1 MKPVIYL
8 LLPLAALFAASVS
21 LSAKDRLVEKS
32 GRTPDWIMS
41 AGKDRFS
48 VFAQADDMNLARDK
62 CLEDIKQYI
71 VNSIAANVVSVEHS
85 TVDSR
90 NYDGL
95 EEIYTT
101 YSSDLRTV
109 LCAVSVFKV

>member
-48 VFAQADDMNLARDK
+48 VFA
-62 CLEDIKQYI
+62 
-71 VNSIAANVVSVEHS
+71 
-85 TVDSR
+85 
-90 NYDGL
+90 
-95 EEIYTT
+95 
-101 YSSDLRTV
+101 
-109 LCAVSVFKV
+109 